1 MYTHPMLNISL
12 DVEGQANYADFIN
25 GKGLT
30 KFSGRKAMI
39 FVFGIVFGIF

>member
-1 MYTHPMLNISL
+1 MLNISL
-12 DVEGQANYADFIN
+12 DVEGHAKYADFIN
-25 GKGLT
+25 GNALA